1 MHRKQLEAIAL
12 ELKRQKP
19 CSLEV
24 YQETNSNWQRGT
36 FDEWSTIVLGIAKV
50 CENLMGN
57 DANGNRLFKR
67 DKFLAACNFDRDN

>member
-12 ELKRQKP
+12 ELARQKP
-19 CSLEV
+19 CSLEQ
-24 YQETNSNWQRGT
+24 YETALGWMQGA

-50 CENLMGN
+50 CDNLMGN

-67 DKFLAACNFDRDN
+67 DKFLALCGFDNVR